1 MCTGVKTEM
10 FAPPNDHT
18 MKRNVNFLLT
28 ATVLP
33 FAVIVY
39 SLLYDISRYV
49 PSQGDVAVF
58 EALNGAPD
66 AKFINA
72 FRWYNQINS
81 YTSNE
86 RLA

>member
-1 MCTGVKTEM
+1 MAFDFWYSCQYSKHKVSGTSAHTVDTA
-10 FAPPNDHT
+10 FARIT
-18 MKRNVNFLLT
+18 LL
-28 ATVLP
+28 LIP
-33 FAVIVY
+33 
-39 SLLYDISRYV
+39 RYV

-66 AKFINA
+66 AKFVNA
-72 FRWYNQINS
+72 LRWYNQINS